1 MSSPYNILVSPTEL
15 VGSID
20 LATFLNSVGIFADLG
35 LFPSN
40 QQLNKVYFEYN
51 AGIFSKININDE
63 IIGIYLPVLFS
74 ENIGTS
80 IKELKVLQRVSFIF
94 NLNNI
99 NPFEIK
105 KTIRP

>member
-1 MSSPYNILVSPTEL
+1 METTLRSNKWLISNNFKIDIPKLP
-15 VGSID
+15 VG
-20 LATFLNSVGIFADLG
+20 VFADFG

-51 AGIFSKININDE
+51 VGIFSKIYINDE